1 MVRLLKRE
9 YNVHTAENGQEAVTV
24 LDNEDIDLIVSD
36 VMMPVM
42 DGIEFCRCVKNKLEL
57 SHIPVILLTA
67 KNKEEDRAEAY
78 EVGADAFISK
88 PFNLAVLHARI
99 RNLLKYKERKA
110 HDFKNQLVFE
120 IKELDYTSID
130 EDFMQRAIDC
140 VNRHLE
146 DSDFDQPQFV
156 EEMGTSKSTLYKK
169 LKSLTGLNTSAF
181 IRNIRLKAACRIM
194 EEKGSSVRVSDLAYA
209 VGFNDPKY
217 FSSCF
222 KRNSACCRRNIR
234 NASYSH
240 RSSQIML
247 QLGRITKILPRRS
260 IIGGLPISIRLHL
273 PLFSRLK

>member
-1 MVRLLKRE
+1 
-9 YNVHTAENGQEAVTV
+9 
-24 LDNEDIDLIVSD
+24 
-36 VMMPVM
+36 
-42 DGIEFCRCVKNKLEL
+42 
-57 SHIPVILLTA
+57 
-67 KNKEEDRAEAY
+67 
-78 EVGADAFISK
+78 
-88 PFNLAVLHARI
+88 
-99 RNLLKYKERKA
+99 
-110 HDFKNQLVFE
+110 
-120 IKELDYTSID
+120 
-130 EDFMQRAIDC
+130 MQRAIDC

-194 EEKGSSVRVSDLAYA
+194 EERGVLCVFPIWRMPSVLMTRNISVLVS
-209 VGFNDPKY
+209 
-217 FSSCF
+217 